1 MKANVVS
8 ARLQDDLSR
17 LLDQARQQPLLD
29 PERERALAERWR
41 DSRDP
46 SAARELAASH
56 LRLVIKLARGYSG
69 YGFPLGELVA
79 EGNVGLVQ
87 ALNKFDPERGFRFA
101 TYAMW
106 WIRAA
111 IQEHILH
118 NWSVVKLGTT
128 AAQKKLFFNLRRLKS
143 RLGENGTGDL
153 APEAVRSIAKDLA
166 VGETEVI
173 DMNRRL
179 SAGDASLNVRI
190 AEDGDREWGDTLVDE
205 DQDQEEHIAEASELT
220 WRRGL
225 LAGAMDVLTPR
236 ERHILVERRLKDD
249 PATLEDL
256 SRVHGVSRERI
267 RQIEVRAFERLQRAT
282 LAAAAQ
288 GRGGGAAG
296 LAA

>member
-46 SAARELAASH
+46 SAARELVASH

-87 ALNKFDPERGFRFA
+87 ALNKFDPDRGFRFA

-143 RLGENGTGDL
+143 RLGENGAGDL

-166 VGETEVI
+166 VGETEVVE
-173 DMNRRL
+173 MNRRL
-179 SAGDASLNVRI
+179 SAGDASLNVRL

-205 DQDQEEHIAEASELT
+205 DQDQEEHVAETSELT

-249 PATLEDL
+249 PSTLEDL

-288 GRGGGAAG
+288 GRGGARLPA
-296 LAA
+296 